1 MHQMGVSSYKE
12 MEFGSLETILG
23 CAAAGM
29 GGRTLLPM
37 SVVDSIGDL
46 SKLRIKKFN
55 EKIPPTCIVC
65 S

>member
-29 GGRTLLPM
+29 GRTLLPM

-55 EKIPPTCIVC
+55 EKIPTCIVC